1 MFKNGCNKVAAFL
14 MAVAMLVL
22 AWQCSAG
29 VEGFAVQA
37 AESRLERLL
46 DKIPTEVKDLF
57 NGYNF

>member
-29 VEGFAVQA
+29 LDNTVHEVLQPRA
-37 AESRLERLL
+37 ERLL

-57 NGYNF
+57 SGYNF